1 MINNNEIKLIQEIV
15 EKYLNYD
22 LKDERQNK
30 LRLRANVEARM
41 FYFLL
46 CRKLTKLPLAAIGMT
61 IKPRKDHS
69 TVLHNSR
76 TLENIMKHNKRLAFA
91 FEDMYNIAQK
101 ALDGVDKYMYTYEE
115 QTVKIQELEEK
126 NRILVRQSSEIIK
139 RLNKFEKTLNN
150 HKKYLKESG
159 YDLNKSKA
167 FKILDTNTI

>member
-15 EKYLNYD
+15 GNYLNYD

-46 CRKLTKLPLAAIGMT
+46 CRRLTKLPLAAIGMT

-69 TVLHNSR
+69 TVLHNSK
-76 TLENIMKHNKRLAFA
+76 TLEHLMKHDKRLAFA
-91 FEDMYNIAQK
+91 FEDMYNIVEK
-101 ALDGVDKYMYTYEE
+101 GLDGVDNYMYTYEE
-115 QTVKIQELEEK
+115 QTYKIKELEKK
-126 NRILVRQSSEIIK
+126 NKTLVRQNSQIIR
-139 RLNKFEKTLNN
+139 RLNEFEKTLNN

-159 YDLNKSKA
+159 YDFSKSKT
-167 FKILDTNTI
+167 FKLLDTKTI